1 MIVTISNQYGCGA
14 IAIAN
19 RAAAT
24 LGYDVID
31 RELPVVVAKRMQI
44 TPAQAQA
51 ADETGRSLGARLLS
65 SLELATPE
73 VAVTNFGQT
82 FDEDYVRE
90 VQEAVR
96 EFASRG
102 NVFIIG
108 RAAGAILGRRP
119 DAVRL
124 YLYAPRDWRIERT
137 MNELRLDRKAAQAE
151 VDRVD
156 RARRAHLRDWY
167 RVEQGSPEIV
177 DLSIDTSTFTPEACA
192 ELIVTAAR
200 KKSEPR

>member
-14 IAIAN
+14 IAIAQQ
-19 RAAAT
+19 AAT
-24 LGYDVID
+24 VLGYDLVD

-51 ADETGRSLGARLLS
+51 ADETGRSLSSRLLT

-73 VAVTNFGQT
+73 LSATNFGQT
-82 FDEDYVRE
+82 FDDDYVRE

-96 EFASRG
+96 EFAARG
-102 NVFIIG
+102 NVVIIG
-108 RAAGAILGRRP
+108 RAGGAILGRRA
-119 DAVRL
+119 DVVRV
-124 YLYAPRDWRIERT
+124 YLYAPRDWRIERVAL
-137 MNELRLDRKAAQAE
+137 EFSLDRKAAQAE
-151 VDRVD
+151 VDRID

-177 DLSIDTSTFTPEACA
+177 DLALDASSFSPEHCA
-192 ELIVTAAR
+192 ELIVTAVRAR
-200 KKSEPR
+200 